1 MDFFRR
7 STLLAKNVYIPH
19 SELLKRKEDILQ
31 KGEILFNNT
40 NSQELVGKSIFFN
53 LEGCYFC
60 SNHITR
66 IGVKKDKIDPQY
78 LSHIFNL
85 YQHQQVFFKICTNW
99 NNQSGVNV
107 EVLGQLKIPILPL
120 EKQIEISEHITTIRN
135 QAKQLQQ
142 QAKTDLEKAK
152 QEVEAM
158 ILGDKEGEIL

>member
-1 MDFFRR
+1 M
-7 STLLAKNVYIPH
+7 
-19 SELLKRKEDILQ
+19 
-31 KGEILFNNT
+31 
-40 NSQELVGKSIFFN
+40 
-53 LEGCYFC
+53 
-60 SNHITR
+60 
-66 IGVKKDKIDPQY
+66 
-78 LSHIFNL
+78 SHIFNL